1 MVCVTITPISSLSS
15 LLNSVDDGVEKI
27 LVLEGADVVV
37 QPDEGRLEALPGGH
51 VHAAQAHP
59 EGIHQRQQHE
69 AQEADDEGQNEQI
82 AGYCSAR
89 TNGNAFAAHLLT
101 SCCAA

>member
-1 MVCVTITPISSLSS
+1 MRDHHADFFAEQL
-15 LLNSVDDGVEKI
+15 VE
-27 LVLEGADVVV
+27 LRVNGEGADVVV
-37 QPDEGRLEALPGGH
+37 QPDEGRLEALSGGH